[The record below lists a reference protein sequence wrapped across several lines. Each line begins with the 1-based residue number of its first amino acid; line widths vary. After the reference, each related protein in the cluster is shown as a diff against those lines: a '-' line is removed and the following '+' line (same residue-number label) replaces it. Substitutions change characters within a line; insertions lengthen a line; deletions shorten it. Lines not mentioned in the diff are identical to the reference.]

1 MTPTPP
7 ADLHRANAPLASAV
21 DPSAIVLGGSFNA
34 VSICRSLAPDR
45 VQVIALGTGGVDFVR
60 RSRHCARY
68 VGFGGRTRLQVAWLE
83 WLTEN
88 ARDLRDSVLLPAED
102 DALEL
107 IATKRAELVELGYRP
122 FEADDRALLAMLDKG
137 QTAEIAREAGIALP
151 RTHEVDDEASAEAA
165 AADLG
170 FPLALKPR
178 HSHVMAKKALRLGKL
193 VVVESRLELAER
205 MAFLQANDV
214 DVLAMEIVPGGDD
227 QLVSYYT
234 YIDEH
239 GEPLLHFCKQQV
251 RANPPSFGL
260 STYQRSCWD
269 PELVET
275 GLRFFRH
282 AGVRGLVNV
291 QFKRDPHDGTLKLI
305 ECNHRFTAANEL
317 VRRAGINL
325 ARVTYDRALGRPS
338 APIHTRV
345 GETWMWDPI
354 SDTKAMLAL
363 RAEGALTLGEW
374 LRTLFHRQHLPL
386 LCLDDPLPAFVRVGA
401 AVRAASRTR
410 GRAA

>member
-1 MTPTPP
+1 VNTP
-7 ADLHRANAPLASAV
+7 A
-21 DPSAIVLGGSFNA
+21 AIVLGGSFNA
-34 VSICRSLAPDR
+34 VSICRSLAPEGID
-45 VQVIALGTGGVDFVR
+45 VIALGTGGVDFVR
-60 RSRHCARY
+60 QSRHCDRY
-68 VGFGGRTRLQVAWLE
+68 VGFGRGTKLQGAWLA

-88 ARDLRDSVLLPAED
+88 APGLGGSVLLPAED

-107 IATKRAELVELGYRP
+107 VAKTRAELVALGYRP

-137 QTAEIAREAGIALP
+137 QTAEIARAAGIPLP
-151 RTHEVDDEASAEAA
+151 RTHEIGDDASVEEA

-178 HSHVMAKKALRLGKL
+178 HSHVMARKALRLGKL
-193 VVVESRLELAER
+193 VVVESRPELAER
-205 MAFLQANDV
+205 MAFLRAHGIE
-214 DVLAMEIVPGGDD
+214 VLAMEIIPGGDD

-239 GEPLLHFCKQQV
+239 GEPLLHFCKQQI
-251 RANPPSFGL
+251 RANPPTFGL

-269 PELVET
+269 SELIET
-275 GLRFFRH
+275 GLRFFRQ

-291 QFKRDPHDGTLKLI
+291 QFKRDTHEGTLKLI

-325 ARVTYDRALGRPS
+325 ARLTYDRALGRPC
-338 APIHTRV
+338 APIATRA

-363 RAEGALTLGEW
+363 RAAGALTMRRW

-386 LCLDDPLPAFVRVGA
+386 LCLDDPLPAFVRLGGTVRSAWGA
-401 AVRAASRTR
+401 RRAT
-410 GRAA
+410 